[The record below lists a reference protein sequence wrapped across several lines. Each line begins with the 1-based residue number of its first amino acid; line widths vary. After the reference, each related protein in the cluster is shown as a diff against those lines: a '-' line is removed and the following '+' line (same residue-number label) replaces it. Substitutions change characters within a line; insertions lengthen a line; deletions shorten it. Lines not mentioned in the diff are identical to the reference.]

1 MDGWMDGGMH
11 VRVGFWRVVP
21 FVRWLLTN
29 EQCLVFRG
37 EVEGTWGFLIFDF
50 FFPPQRC
57 FCQSGAKADWTVSR
71 C

>member
-1 MDGWMDGGMH
+1 MH
-11 VRVGFWRVVP
+11 VRVSFWRVVP
-21 FVRWLLTN
+21 FVRWPLTN

-37 EVEGTWGFLIFDF
+37 ESRRDVGIFDF
-50 FFPPQRC
+50 LFFFPQCC